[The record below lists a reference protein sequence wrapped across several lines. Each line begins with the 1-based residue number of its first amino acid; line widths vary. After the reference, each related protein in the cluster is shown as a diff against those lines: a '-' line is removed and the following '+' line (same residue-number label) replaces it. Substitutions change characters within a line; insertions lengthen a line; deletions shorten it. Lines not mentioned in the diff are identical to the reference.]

1 METLKLEIVTPQGLI
16 FEGDVKSVV
25 FPGSE
30 GEFGVLPKH
39 SSLLSLLKPGVI
51 EFEKAD
57 GNKESIVINWGHV
70 KVDENKAVVLV
81 DGAVPLAGE
90 SESEIAKAI
99 AEAKELIEKAS
110 DNKAAIAS
118 VEAKIEK
125 AAKSML

>member
-16 FEGDVKSVV
+16 FEGDVKNVV

-30 GEFGVLPKH
+30 GEFGVLPRH
-39 SSLLSLLKPGVI
+39 ASLLSLLKPGVI

-57 GNKESIVINWGHV
+57 GKKESIVINWGHV

-99 AEAKELIEKAS
+99 AEAKELVEKAS

-125 AAKSML
+125 AAKSLQ